1 MIAITRDTILFDD
14 DDILDCFAVALG
26 AAFAADF
33 AFGAGLA
40 AGAGLDFAGG
50 LAFRAALFEGFT
62 ALVDAL
68 GFDGSS

>member
-1 MIAITRDTILFDD
+1 M
-14 DDILDCFAVALG
+14 ALG